1 MLKARQMMNRQSWL
15 NCVVCFDEFQS
26 RKSHRLNGIFLERKG
41 NSSRWLRSWFNFT
54 FMICLCQLI
63 DENLWWRGSVVQNIF
78 SLLIDDHTAISLNV
92 FILNL
97 DLLQDDVLVSLY
109 RIREKH
115 KLSVVALYSLT
126 ISLNLLN

>member
-1 MLKARQMMNRQSWL
+1 
-15 NCVVCFDEFQS
+15 
-26 RKSHRLNGIFLERKG
+26 
-41 NSSRWLRSWFNFT
+41 
-54 FMICLCQLI
+54 MICLCQLI